1 MKLGNLFSTNLSK
14 GQPCGRPKC
23 HPCENSEVGKAQN
36 CKARSVLYMSSCN
49 LCNLKQKSNPTI
61 QKLSK
66 EYSSPEGGDA
76 EIDQVKG
83 KLTTGKPTGR
93 SGIYIGESSRSLAE
107 RSAEHLKDGKDF
119 SKRSHMV
126 KHWMNVHPN
135 ENSLPPFTIK
145 IIKQYK
151 DCLSRQVGEAISI
164 LLSNDNLLNSKN
176 EYLSNCISR
185 VSVEEDVFER
195 KSREARE
202 EEEERQEDIKLEE
215 FKREKS
221 KRKREPGTSRNE
233 DVCPKSTKRN
243 ENVPVGRMTPKRRK
257 TDLTSKSPDQN
268 DEGFLEGWLDWW
280 EWSMR
285 SCHVDGNLKDLG

>member
-1 MKLGNLFSTNLSK
+1 
-14 GQPCGRPKC
+14 
-23 HPCENSEVGKAQN
+23 
-36 CKARSVLYMSSCN
+36 MSSCN

-176 EYLSNCISR
+176 EYLSNCITR

-221 KRKREPGTSRNE
+221 K
-233 DVCPKSTKRN
+233 STWEMK
-243 ENVPVGRMTPKRRK
+243 M
-257 TDLTSKSPDQN
+257 
-268 DEGFLEGWLDWW
+268 FLQ
-280 EWSMR
+280 
-285 SCHVDGNLKDLG
+285 